1 MLVCW
6 VKLYNNISN
15 ILCRKFLSLL
25 EHDGSYSESMVYV
38 VQLQGKLH
46 SEIWHVSN
54 LSYMGQ
60 EFNVQVSGFCRITNW
75 ICKLQ
80 IYNNMVIHLQ
90 HGHSAPLSMLRLSAS
105 QHVLVLN
112 LTSETRHWS
121 SCVDW
126 CKVTWLDWCGY
137 RQICLADLSG
147 TVAAL
152 HCQLQVSNH
161 SKNMESG
168 KVCIAWCY
176 WLMFFLFCIHC
187 FMSDRLMK
195 CMYSRHERQCHTW

>member
-1 MLVCW
+1 VYREFILHRSNYLAHVLQQCASWNALRLV
-6 VKLYNNISN
+6 VSSFKVLN
-15 ILCRKFLSLL
+15 
-25 EHDGSYSESMVYV
+25 SYSGVTFVTSPP
-38 VQLQGKLH
+38 
-46 SEIWHVSN
+46 
-54 LSYMGQ
+54 
-60 EFNVQVSGFCRITNW
+60 
-75 ICKLQ
+75 
-80 IYNNMVIHLQ
+80 
-90 HGHSAPLSMLRLSAS
+90 PLSMLRLSAS

-121 SCVDW
+121 SSVDW
-126 CKVTWLDWCGY
+126 CKVTWLDWCNY
-137 RQICLADLSG
+137 IQICLADLSG

-168 KVCIAWCY
+168 KVCIPSCY